1 MPSLTIT
8 SVINTGAPQMTTTID
23 TRDVCCAALELSKTS
38 WVCAFS
44 APGDSK
50 ATVHKIRPGDV
61 NRLIDILNS
70 SKEKAQCHLGRQL
83 QIVLCYEIGYD
94 GFWLARVLIARGIRT
109 VVFDPASF
117 LMPRRGRRA
126 KTDRLDAEGMTRT
139 LRTWLS
145 GDREVARD
153 VQIPSVEQEDAK
165 RIERERKYLVE
176 ERISI
181 VGRIK
186 GLLALHG
193 IWLSGKRVGKGL
205 RERLDTMR
213 TGDGRPLAPFLRRE
227 IERMLRHY
235 DFVSQQI
242 EEVVADRKEALA
254 DNSGRFPQAEKV
266 RRLATLDA
274 VGETTA
280 TVLVAEVYHRSFE
293 TRRHVASFV
302 GLAPS
307 PYRSGDTDRDRGISK
322 AGTKLARQTLVE
334 LAWFWLRYQPNSW
347 LSLWWHERFGDKGM
361 RGRKVGIVALAR
373 KLAIALWR
381 FVEEGV
387 VPEGATLKV

>member
-1 MPSLTIT
+1 
-8 SVINTGAPQMTTTID
+8 MTTTND
-23 TRDVCCAALELSKTS
+23 TRNVCCVALELSKTS
-38 WVCAFS
+38 WVCAF
-44 APGDSK
+44 AVPGDGK
-50 ATVHKIRPGDV
+50 AIVHKIKAGDV
-61 NRLIDILNS
+61 DRLFAFLDS
-70 SKEKAQCHLGRQL
+70 SKAKAEQQLGRSL
-83 QIVLCYEIGYD
+83 EMVLCYEVGYD
-94 GFWLARVLIARGIRT
+94 GVWLARLLIARGVRT

-139 LRTWLS
+139 LRAWLA

-193 IWLSGKRVGKGL
+193 IWLTGKRIGKGL
-205 RERLDTMR
+205 RERLDILR
-213 TGDGRPLAPFLRRE
+213 TGDGRPLAPFLRRD

-235 DFVSQQI
+235 DFISQQI
-242 EEVVADRKEALA
+242 EEVVTDRKQALA
-254 DNSGRFPQAEKV
+254 DKGGKFPQAEKV
-266 RRLATLDA
+266 ERLSTLRA

-280 TVLVAEVYHRSFE
+280 TVLVAEVYHRKFE

-307 PYRSGDTDRDRGISK
+307 PYKSGDVDRDRGISK

-334 LAWFWLRYQPNSW
+334 LAWFWLRYQPQSK
-347 LSLWWHERFGDKGM
+347 LSLWWQERFADKGM

-373 KLAIALWR
+373 KLVIALWR
-381 FVEEGV
+381 FVEDGV
-387 VPEGATLKV
+387 IPEGATLKV

>member
-1 MPSLTIT
+1 M
-8 SVINTGAPQMTTTID
+8 MTNID
-23 TRDVCCAALELSKTS
+23 TSDICCVAIELSKMS
-38 WVCAFS
+38 WVFAF
-44 APGDSK
+44 AVPGDSHT
-50 ATVHKIRPGDV
+50 AVHKIKTGEVDQ
-61 NRLIDILNS
+61 LIGILSS
-70 SKEKAQCHLGRQL
+70 SKAKAEYRLGRPL
-83 QIVLCYEIGYD
+83 QIVLCYEVGYD
-94 GFWLARVLIARGIRT
+94 GFWLARLLIARGIRT
-109 VVFDPASF
+109 IVFDPASF

-139 LRTWLS
+139 LRAWLS
-145 GDREVARD
+145 GNREIARD
-153 VQIPSVEQEDAK
+153 VVIPSVEQEDAK

-193 IWLSGKRVGKGL
+193 IWLTGKRIGKGL
-205 RERLDTMR
+205 RARLDTMR
-213 TGDGRPLAPFLRRE
+213 TGDERPLGPFLRRD
-227 IERMLRHY
+227 IERMLCHY

-242 EEVVADRKEALA
+242 EEVIADRKKALA
-254 DNSGRFPQAEKV
+254 DKNGGFPHAEKV
-266 RRLATLDA
+266 QLLARLGA

-280 TVLVAEVYHRSFE
+280 TVLVAEVYHRSFA

-307 PYRSGDTDRDRGISK
+307 PYNSGDTDRDRGINK

-334 LAWFWLRYQPNSW
+334 LAWFWLRYQPNSK
-347 LSLWWHERFGDKGM
+347 LSLWWHERFGNQGM

-381 FVEEGV
+381 FVEQGV
-387 VPEGATLKV
+387 VPEGATLKA

>member
-1 MPSLTIT
+1 
-8 SVINTGAPQMTTTID
+8 MTQVID
-23 TRDVCCAALELSKTS
+23 TRDVCCVALELSKKG
-38 WVCAFS
+38 WVCAFA
-44 APGDSK
+44 APGE
-50 ATVHKIRPGDV
+50 ARTIVHKIKAGNVEGVVAFLGTCKARAEKQLSRSLDV
-61 NRLIDILNS
+61 
-70 SKEKAQCHLGRQL
+70 
-83 QIVLCYEIGYD
+83 VLCYEAGYD
-94 GFWLARVLIARGIRT
+94 DFWLARLLIARRIRT

-139 LRTWLS
+139 LRAWLG

-165 RIERERKYLVE
+165 RIERERKYLIE
-176 ERISI
+176 ERTSI

-193 IWLSGKRVGKGL
+193 IWLRGKRIGRGL
-205 RERLDTMR
+205 RERLGTLE
-213 TGDGRPLAPFLRRE
+213 TGDGRPLPPFLRRD

-235 DFVSQQI
+235 EFVSEQI
-242 EEVVADRKEALA
+242 EEVVTDRKAALS
-254 DNSGRFPQAEKV
+254 DEGGGFPHAHKV
-266 RRLATLDA
+266 QRLATLDG

-280 TVLVAEVYHRSFE
+280 TFLVAEVYHRSFE
-293 TRRHVASFV
+293 TRRHVASFI

-307 PYRSGDTDRDRGISK
+307 PYKSGDVDRDRGISR

-334 LAWFWLRYQPNSW
+334 LAWFWLRYQPDSR
-347 LSLWWHERFGDKGM
+347 LSLWWHERFADKGM
-361 RGRKVGIVALAR
+361 RARKVGIVALAR

-381 FVEEGV
+381 FVEDGV
-387 VPEGATLKV
+387 IPEGATLKV

>member
-1 MPSLTIT
+1 
-8 SVINTGAPQMTTTID
+8 V
-23 TRDVCCAALELSKTS
+23 
-38 WVCAFS
+38 
-44 APGDSK
+44 
-50 ATVHKIRPGDV
+50 
-61 NRLIDILNS
+61 
-70 SKEKAQCHLGRQL
+70 
-83 QIVLCYEIGYD
+83 CYEVGYD
-94 GFWLARVLIARGIRT
+94 GFWLARLLIAKGIRT
-109 VVFDPASF
+109 IVFDPASF

-193 IWLSGKRVGKGL
+193 IWLTGKRIGKGL
-205 RERLDTMR
+205 RERLDRMT
-213 TGDGRPLAPFLRRE
+213 TGDGRPLATFLRRD
-227 IERMLRHY
+227 IERMLRRY
-235 DFVSQQI
+235 DLVSQQI
-242 EEVVADRKEALA
+242 EEVVADRREALA
-254 DNSGRFPQAEKV
+254 DNIGRFPHAEKV
-266 RRLATLDA
+266 RRLAMLGA

-280 TVLVAEVYHRSFE
+280 TVLVAEVYHRTFE

-307 PYRSGDTDRDRGISK
+307 PYASGETSRDRGISK
-322 AGTKLARQTLVE
+322 AGTKLARQTFVE
-334 LAWFWLRYQPNSW
+334 LAWFWLRYQPNSK
-347 LSLWWHERFGDKGM
+347 LSLWWQVRFGGMGM

-381 FVEEGV
+381 FVEDGV
-387 VPEGATLKV
+387 IPEGATLKA

>member
-1 MPSLTIT
+1 
-8 SVINTGAPQMTTTID
+8 MTTTIE
-23 TRDVCCAALELSKTS
+23 TRDVCCVALELSKTS
-38 WVCAFS
+38 WVCAFA
-44 APGDSK
+44 APGDGK
-50 ATVHKIRPGDV
+50 ATVHKIKAGDV
-61 NRLIDILNS
+61 DRLIGILNS
-70 SKEKAQCHLGRQL
+70 SKTKAEHRLGRPL
-83 QIVLCYEIGYD
+83 QIVLCYEVGYD
-94 GFWLARVLIARGIRT
+94 GFWLARLLIARSIRT

-139 LRTWLS
+139 LRAWLA

-193 IWLSGKRVGKGL
+193 IWLTGKRIGRGL
-205 RERLDTMR
+205 RERLDRLT
-213 TGDGRPLAPFLRRE
+213 TGDGRPLAPFLRRD
-227 IERMLRHY
+227 IERMLLRY
-235 DFVSQQI
+235 DLVSQQI
-242 EEVVADRKEALA
+242 AEVEADRKEALS
-254 DNSGRFPQAEKV
+254 DKSGRFPHAEKV
-266 RRLATLDA
+266 ERLATLGA

-307 PYRSGDTDRDRGISK
+307 PYKSGDVDRDRGISK

-334 LAWFWLRYQPNSW
+334 LAWFWLRYQPNSK
-347 LSLWWHERFGDKGM
+347 LSLWWHDRFGDKGM

-381 FVEEGV
+381 FVEDGV

>member
-1 MPSLTIT
+1 
-8 SVINTGAPQMTTTID
+8 MTMTID

-83 QIVLCYEIGYD
+83 QIVLCYEVGYD

-117 LMPRRGRRA
+117 LMPRRGRLA

-139 LRTWLS
+139 LRTWLC

-242 EEVVADRKEALA
+242 EKVVADRKEALA

-266 RRLATLDA
+266 RRLMTLDA

>member
-1 MPSLTIT
+1 MTTIT
-8 SVINTGAPQMTTTID
+8 D
-23 TRDVCCAALELSKTS
+23 TRDVCCVALELSKTS
-38 WVCAFS
+38 WVCAFA
-44 APGDSK
+44 APGDTK
-50 ATVHKIRPGDV
+50 TFVHKIKTGEVD
-61 NRLIDILNS
+61 RLITILNA
-70 SKEKAQCHLGRQL
+70 SKAKAEQELGRAL
-83 QIVLCYEIGYD
+83 QIVLCYEVGYD
-94 GFWLARVLIARGIRT
+94 GFWLARLLIARGIHT

-165 RIERERKYLVE
+165 RIERARKHLVE
-176 ERISI
+176 ERIGI

-193 IWLSGKRVGKGL
+193 IWLTGKRIGKGL
-205 RERLDTMR
+205 QDRLGSMS
-213 TGDGRPLAPFLRRE
+213 TGDGRPLPPFLRRD

-242 EEVVADRKEALA
+242 KEVVADRREALT
-254 DNSGRFPQAEKV
+254 DKSGRFPQAEKV
-266 RRLATLDA
+266 LHLATLGG

-280 TVLVAEVYHRSFE
+280 TVLVAEVYHRKFA

-307 PYRSGDTDRDRGISK
+307 PFKSGEVDRDRGISK

-334 LAWFWLRYQPNSW
+334 LAWFWLRYQPTSK
-347 LSLWWHERFGDKGM
+347 LSLWWRERFGDKGM

-387 VPEGATLKV
+387 VPEGAILKI